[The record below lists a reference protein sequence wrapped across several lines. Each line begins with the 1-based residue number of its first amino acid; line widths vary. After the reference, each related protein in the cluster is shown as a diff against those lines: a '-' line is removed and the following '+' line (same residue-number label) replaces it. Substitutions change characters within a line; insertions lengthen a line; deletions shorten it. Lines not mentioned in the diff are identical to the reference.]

1 MSHYTSMRSY
11 SNGHFH
17 LKARALSYSHQ
28 TENGRSFSNTQEFDD
43 QNGKMNN

>member
-1 MSHYTSMRSY
+1 MSHFTSMQSY
-11 SNGHFH
+11 SNVHFH
-17 LKARALSYSHQ
+17 FKVRALSHSHQ